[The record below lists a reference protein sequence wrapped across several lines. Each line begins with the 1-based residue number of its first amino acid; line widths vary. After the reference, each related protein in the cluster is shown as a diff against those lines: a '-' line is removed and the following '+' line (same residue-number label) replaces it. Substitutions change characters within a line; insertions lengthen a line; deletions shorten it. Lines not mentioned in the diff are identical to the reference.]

1 MDQGL
6 NNRKQRVRIKGI
18 FSDWVPVGRGI
29 PVPQGSLLG
38 PRPYTVY
45 YLIINDLVE
54 HVKKISFLRWPVS
67 TTQSCFIFV
76 FANFFLC
83 FCEFLFCFCTFL
95 FLFSFSFFSV
105 STKTKRKKAFRKNE
119 NTNVQKQ
126 NKNLQKQRKKNRKNE
141 NKTTLGRPSRQTI
154 WCIF

>member
-1 MDQGL
+1 LDQGL

-105 STKTKRKKAFRKNE
+105 STKTKRKKHFGKTKIQMCKNKIKICRNKE
-119 NTNVQKQ
+119 KKIAKTKIKQ
-126 NKNLQKQRKKNRKNE
+126 LWVAPADKPF
-141 NKTTLGRPSRQTI
+141 GAY
-154 WCIF
+154 

>member
-18 FSDWVPVGRGI
+18 LSDWVPVGRGI

-45 YLIINDLVE
+45 YLIIYDLVE

-105 STKTKRKKAFRKNE
+105 STKTKRKKHFGKTKIQMCKNKIKICRNKE
-119 NTNVQKQ
+119 KKLAKTKIKQ
-126 NKNLQKQRKKNRKNE
+126 LWVAPAAKPF
-141 NKTTLGRPSRQTI
+141 GAY
-154 WCIF
+154 